1 MVFIYSKTKSFRP
14 EVLQHRPF
22 GPNNFECFWVWVL
35 CEFRILDEKVVFG
48 KNCET
53 FAKLFLKK
61 CVAYNNGSSLLKSAS
76 IFSASVMVEAS
87 NACWIMPSAY
97 YAS

>member
-14 EVLQHRPF
+14 EVLQHGTF
-22 GPNNFECFWVWVL
+22 GPNNFECFLVL
-35 CEFRILDEKVVFG
+35 VLVEFRILDEKLAFG

-53 FAKLFLKK
+53 FAKLFFKR